1 MHRRLIL
8 LAALLAA
15 GTVVAAPVEKKKGGG
30 DSFIQLHSLT
40 ATVLLSDHRYG
51 VLQVD
56 VGIDVPDAG
65 LRKRAEQSI
74 PRLQDAFVRE
84 MATYAPSIAPGGAPN
99 PDYLSIQLQRA
110 VDRVLGRPGARVL
123 LGSMLVN

>member
-1 MHRRLIL
+1 MRRRLVL
-8 LAALLAA
+8 LAALIAA
-15 GTVVAAPVEKKKGGG
+15 GAATAAPVEKKKGGG

-40 ATVLLSDHRYG
+40 ATVLLSDRRYG

-56 VGIDVPDAG
+56 IGIDVPDAA
-65 LRKRAEQSI
+65 LRRRAEESI

-84 MATYAPSIAPGGAPN
+84 MAIYAPSIGPGGAPN
-99 PDYLSIQLQRA
+99 PDLLSAQLQRA
-110 VDRVLGRPGARVL
+110 VDRVLGRPGAKVL